1 MAVNTT
7 TQIGN
12 LVGVEYKTSANGNS
26 YIRARL
32 AVNMGQE
39 KESSWFNV
47 VAFNELAQ
55 NTYETWMKS
64 VENSSK
70 NSVRA
75 MVQGKIEVS
84 NYGEGEEKKVSVT
97 IIADEIGIAT
107 KYAVVTGLEPMSSG
121 ISTDKVQVQKASP
134 EAIAAIP
141 DVPTTHVSMMVQ
153 RMTIPEP
160 DWLVNGGRTKVWLKS
175 TIYDWAK
182 NTGKLPIK
190 SMMEVDI
197 RKER

>member
-75 MVQGKIEVS
+75 MVQGKIEVF
-84 NYGEGEEKKVSVT
+84 NYGEGEERKVSVT

-107 KYAVVTGLEPMSSG
+107 KYAVVTGLEPMSGG
-121 ISTDKVQVQKASP
+121 ISTDNVQVQKAAP
-134 EAIAAIP
+134 EAKAA
-141 DVPTTHVSMMVQ
+141 M
-153 RMTIPEP
+153 PEP
-160 DWLVNGGRTKVWLKS
+160 V
-175 TIYDWAK
+175 AK
-182 NTGKLPIK
+182 EPETPNDAPF
-190 SMMEVDI
+190 
-197 RKER
+197 

>member
-107 KYAVVTGLEPMSSG
+107 KYAVVTGLEPMSGG
-121 ISTDKVQVQKASP
+121 ISTDNVKVQKAAP
-134 EAIAAIP
+134 EAKAA
-141 DVPTTHVSMMVQ
+141 M
-153 RMTIPEP
+153 PEP
-160 DWLVNGGRTKVWLKS
+160 V
-175 TIYDWAK
+175 AK
-182 NTGKLPIK
+182 EPETPNDAPF
-190 SMMEVDI
+190 
-197 RKER
+197 

>member
-84 NYGEGEEKKVSVT
+84 NYGEGEERKVSVT
-97 IIADEIGIAT
+97 LIADEIGIAT
-107 KYAVVTGLEPMSSG
+107 KYAVVTGLEPMSGG
-121 ISTDKVQVQKASP
+121 ISTDNVQVQKAAP
-134 EAIAAIP
+134 EAKAA
-141 DVPTTHVSMMVQ
+141 M
-153 RMTIPEP
+153 PEP
-160 DWLVNGGRTKVWLKS
+160 V
-175 TIYDWAK
+175 AK
-182 NTGKLPIK
+182 EPETPNDAPF
-190 SMMEVDI
+190 
-197 RKER
+197 

>member
-32 AVNMGQE
+32 SVNMGQE

-107 KYAVVTGLEPMSSG
+107 KYAVVTGIEPMSGG
-121 ISTDKVQVQKASP
+121 ISTDNVQVQKAAP
-134 EAIAAIP
+134 EAKAA
-141 DVPTTHVSMMVQ
+141 M
-153 RMTIPEP
+153 PEP
-160 DWLVNGGRTKVWLKS
+160 V
-175 TIYDWAK
+175 AK
-182 NTGKLPIK
+182 EPETPNDAPF
-190 SMMEVDI
+190 
-197 RKER
+197 

>member
-107 KYAVVTGLEPMSSG
+107 KYAVVTGIEPMSGG
-121 ISTDKVQVQKASP
+121 ISTDNVQVQKAAP
-134 EAIAAIP
+134 EVKAA
-141 DVPTTHVSMMVQ
+141 M
-153 RMTIPEP
+153 PEP
-160 DWLVNGGRTKVWLKS
+160 V
-175 TIYDWAK
+175 AK
-182 NTGKLPIK
+182 EPETPNDAPF
-190 SMMEVDI
+190 
-197 RKER
+197 

>member
-32 AVNMGQE
+32 AVNMGQD
-39 KESSWFNV
+39 KDSSWFNI

-107 KYAVVTGLEPMSSG
+107 KYAVVTGIEPMNSG
-121 ISTDKVQVQKASP
+121 ITTDNVKVTKATP
-134 EAIAAIP
+134 EQIAAIP
-141 DVPTTHVSMMVQ
+141 EPVAKE
-153 RMTIPEP
+153 PENENDAP
-160 DWLVNGGRTKVWLKS
+160 F
-175 TIYDWAK
+175 
-182 NTGKLPIK
+182 
-190 SMMEVDI
+190 
-197 RKER
+197 

>member
-107 KYAVVTGLEPMSSG
+107 KYAVVTGLEPMSGG
-121 ISTDKVQVQKASP
+121 ISTDNVQVQKAAP
-134 EAIAAIP
+134 DAKAA
-141 DVPTTHVSMMVQ
+141 M
-153 RMTIPEP
+153 PEP
-160 DWLVNGGRTKVWLKS
+160 V
-175 TIYDWAK
+175 AK
-182 NTGKLPIK
+182 EPETPNDAPF
-190 SMMEVDI
+190 
-197 RKER
+197 

>member
-107 KYAVVTGLEPMSSG
+107 KYAVVTGLEPMSGG
-121 ISTDKVQVQKASP
+121 ISTDNVQVQKAAP
-134 EAIAAIP
+134 EAKAA
-141 DVPTTHVSMMVQ
+141 M
-153 RMTIPEP
+153 PEP
-160 DWLVNGGRTKVWLKS
+160 V
-175 TIYDWAK
+175 AK
-182 NTGKLPIK
+182 EPETPNDAPF
-190 SMMEVDI
+190 
-197 RKER
+197 

>member
-107 KYAVVTGLEPMSSG
+107 KYAVVTGIEPMSGG
-121 ISTDKVQVQKASP
+121 ISTDNVQVQKAAP
-134 EAIAAIP
+134 EAKAA
-141 DVPTTHVSMMVQ
+141 M
-153 RMTIPEP
+153 PEP
-160 DWLVNGGRTKVWLKS
+160 V
-175 TIYDWAK
+175 AK
-182 NTGKLPIK
+182 EPETPNDAPF
-190 SMMEVDI
+190 
-197 RKER
+197 

>member
-75 MVQGKIEVS
+75 MVNRQ
-84 NYGEGEEKKVSVT
+84 
-97 IIADEIGIAT
+97 
-107 KYAVVTGLEPMSSG
+107 
-121 ISTDKVQVQKASP
+121 
-134 EAIAAIP
+134 
-141 DVPTTHVSMMVQ
+141 H
-153 RMTIPEP
+153 
-160 DWLVNGGRTKVWLKS
+160 W
-175 TIYDWAK
+175 
-182 NTGKLPIK
+182 
-190 SMMEVDI
+190 
-197 RKER
+197 

>member
-107 KYAVVTGLEPMSSG
+107 KYAVVTGLEPMSGG

-141 DVPTTHVSMMVQ
+141 EPVAKE
-153 RMTIPEP
+153 PETP
-160 DWLVNGGRTKVWLKS
+160 ND
-175 TIYDWAK
+175 A
-182 NTGKLPIK
+182 PF
-190 SMMEVDI
+190 
-197 RKER
+197 